1 MSSKPL
7 TRGSPLGGSSE
18 SKIVIALVTV
28 CVVLAAVAFA
38 LFAANQ
44 SQDKS
49 LKEKQAE
56 LDSIGVNLSQ
66 ATDDLAML
74 RTNYSSVSGQ
84 LATVKANYENV
95 SSQYLAL
102 QNKSSSVD
110 TRLNT
115 FLENMPTI
123 AYTYVITPKLLPD
136 NTTNKVVAVTAYN
149 LGKTDAGTIKIMCT
163 VKVGNTTSVFNQT
176 FPSVM
181 SLDKRVYSWE
191 FSNDTT
197 IVTVWAGLE

>member
-7 TRGSPLGGSSE
+7 ARGSPLGGSSE

-56 LDSIGVNLSQ
+56 LNSIGVNLSQ
-66 ATDDLAML
+66 VTDDLAML

-84 LATVKANYENV
+84 LATVKAIYENV
-95 SSQYLAL
+95 SSQYLA
-102 QNKSSSVD
+102 
-110 TRLNT
+110 
-115 FLENMPTI
+115 
-123 AYTYVITPKLLPD
+123 
-136 NTTNKVVAVTAYN
+136 
-149 LGKTDAGTIKIMCT
+149 
-163 VKVGNTTSVFNQT
+163 
-176 FPSVM
+176 
-181 SLDKRVYSWE
+181 
-191 FSNDTT
+191 
-197 IVTVWAGLE
+197 